1 MDKIKTTIAL
11 LLPVLLLAGCK
22 KEEDES
28 ISLNIRNLS
37 FLYQFEAIPG
47 KIKSTHQTIFDANGE
62 KRYDGVFNFDKD
74 GCVTDFDVTNLD
86 VGNISVRR
94 EKDRLVGEEN
104 GKPVVLKLDN
114 KCNVLSKTSGNFTI
128 DIRYNDSG
136 LISGLSSTQSD
147 YRVELTY
154 DAQGRLVAQ
163 HAYSGDRQ
171 ISEGV
176 QKYAPD
182 SGDKPS
188 DAVTVSKTAEG
199 TRETTTTCDYQQG
212 GPVTCR
218 FTLKTTPG
226 DNVIERHAQLA
237 TTFY

>member
-22 KEEDES
+22 KEEDKG
-28 ISLNIRNLS
+28 ISLKIKNLS

-47 KIKSTHQTIFDANGE
+47 KVKSTHQTVFDANGE
-62 KRYDGVFNFDKD
+62 KRYDGVFNFDKE

-94 EKDRLVGEEN
+94 DKDRLVGEEN
-104 GKPVVLKLDN
+104 GNPVLLQLDS

-128 DIRYNDSG
+128 DIIYNDRG
-136 LISGLSSTQSD
+136 LISGLSSAQSD

-154 DAQGRLVAQ
+154 DDSDRLVGQ
-163 HAYSGDRQ
+163 HAFSGERQ

-176 QKYAPD
+176 QKYAAD
-182 SGDKPS
+182 AGDKPS
-188 DAVTVSKTAEG
+188 DAVTISKTPEG
-199 TRETTTTCDYQQG
+199 TRETTTRCDYQQG
-212 GPVTCR
+212 VPVACR
-218 FTLKTTPG
+218 FTIKTTPG
-226 DNVIERHAQLA
+226 DKIIERHAQL
-237 TTFY
+237 TTEFY

>member
-28 ISLNIRNLS
+28 ISLKIRNLP

-47 KIKSTHQTIFDANGE
+47 KIKSTHQTVFDANGE
-62 KRYDGVFNFDKD
+62 KRYDGVFNFDKE

-94 EKDRLVGEEN
+94 EKDRLIGDEN

-128 DIRYNDSG
+128 DIRYNDGG

-171 ISEGV
+171 VSEGV
-176 QKYAPD
+176 QKYASD
-182 SGDKPS
+182 VSNQSS
-188 DAVTVSKTAEG
+188 DAVTVSNTPEG
-199 TRETTTTCDYQQG
+199 TRETTTRCDYQLG
-212 GPVTCR
+212 VPVTCR
-218 FTLKTTPG
+218 FTIKTTPG
-226 DNVIERHAQLA
+226 DKVTERHAQLA